1 MSQVRLSSSVTSAF
15 LLVALARSLSAAEP
29 PALSA
34 KVNAETSIYTDDN
47 HVDVFTPAIAGTVE
61 NPLAG
66 WSVSG
71 HYLVDV
77 VTAASPDIVASA
89 SPPFQETRH
98 AGSVGGAFRS
108 NDLGASADVSFSS
121 EPDYLSLSGGV
132 RGTLDLAQKNVTL
145 FLGYSYRNDTAGR
158 AGTPFEVFQRKL
170 HTHSLT
176 GGASIVLGRSTLVT
190 VQIDGILER
199 GNQSKPYRYVPLFE
213 VGTAGLVPP
222 GASVEQV
229 NAMRLDARPLEE
241 LPRLRDRHALAA
253 RISHRFSGATLR
265 LEERLYT
272 DSWGLKAS
280 TTDARYMLDVGRR
293 VTIWPHARVHV
304 QSGATFWRRAY
315 EVQGPEPGTLDVP
328 VIRTGDRELG
338 PLYTLTGGGGI
349 SVELS
354 SRFLMSLQVDGTYT
368 SFLDALYVS
377 RRIGF
382 FSALSAQASFE

>member
-1 MSQVRLSSSVTSAF
+1 MSQGSLLSSIPSAL
-15 LLVALARSLSAAEP
+15 LLVFLARSLPAAEP
-29 PALSA
+29 SA
-34 KVNAETSIYTDDN
+34 ISARVNAETSLYTDDN
-47 HVDVFTPAIAGTVE
+47 HVDVFTPAMSGTVE

-98 AGSVGGAFRS
+98 AGSLGGTYRA
-108 NDLGASADVSFSS
+108 NDLSASADVSFSS
-121 EPDYLSLSGGV
+121 EPDYLSLSGGL
-132 RGTLDLAQKNVTL
+132 RGTLDLAQKNFTL

-170 HTHSLT
+170 HAHSLM
-176 GGASIVLGRSTLVT
+176 GGASIVLNRSMLATF
-190 VQIDGILER
+190 QIDGTLER

-213 VGTAGLVPP
+213 VGTADLVPP
-222 GASVEQV
+222 GASVEEV
-229 NAMRLDARPLEE
+229 NAVRLDARPLEE
-241 LPRLRDRHALAA
+241 LPRLRDRYALTA
-253 RISHRFSGATLR
+253 RISHRSSRATLR
-265 LEERLYT
+265 LEERLYA

-280 TTDARYMLDVGRR
+280 TTDARYMLDIGRR
-293 VTIWPHARVHV
+293 VTLWPHARVHV
-304 QSGATFWRRAY
+304 QTGATFWRRAY
-315 EVQGPEPGTLDVP
+315 EVQGPEPGILDVP

-338 PLYTLTGGGGI
+338 PLYTLTGGGGV
-349 SVELS
+349 SVQLS
-354 SRFLMSLQVDGTYT
+354 ARYSMTLQVDGTYT
-368 SFLDALYVS
+368 SFLDALFVS